1 MSKGRPPEGPQH
13 VERLEGDELAKR
25 RLRVILEA
33 ITGLKTVEEACEEL
47 RVSPSRFHELRKEA
61 LQAAMDGLSSG
72 ASGRPRRIEPEP
84 DPKRLAELEKENEE
98 LKAELLA
105 SNVRTEIALVMPHLF
120 TKEARADIKKKARAA
135 RKRIA
140 RYSRGGGGGT

>member
-1 MSKGRPPEGPQH
+1 
-13 VERLEGDELAKR
+13 
-25 RLRVILEA
+25 
-33 ITGLKTVEEACEEL
+33 CEEL

-61 LQAAMDGLSSG
+61 LQAAMDGLSPG

-140 RYSRGGGGGT
+140 RYSRGG